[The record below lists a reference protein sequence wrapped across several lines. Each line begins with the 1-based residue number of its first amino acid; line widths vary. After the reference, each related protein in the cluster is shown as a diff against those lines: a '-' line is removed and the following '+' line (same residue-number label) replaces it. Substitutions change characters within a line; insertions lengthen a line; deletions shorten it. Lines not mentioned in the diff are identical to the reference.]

1 MSVSTYSSYLQQ
13 ASSQAIDYL
22 TPVAKET
29 YQKAKS
35 ALNDATVYAQGK
47 YNEYSPIV
55 KEKVLSAFEVSKT
68 MSYRVLEKVQALAL
82 DVFSK
87 LKDLA
92 LNGYEKLKEHAAP
105 YVCKA
110 NEKFNA
116 LYTRVK
122 HDISSVF
129 NFESIRKFIGLNADQ
144 KADVSLKTAATVL
157 AGSYLGGPIVGA
169 LAGAVVLT
177 EVINKHTGKSQ

>member
-1 MSVSTYSSYLQQ
+1 MYKNETKGRNMSVSTYSSYLHQ
-13 ASSQAIDYL
+13 ASRQAIDYL

-29 YQKAKS
+29 YQKAKGW
-35 ALNDATVYAQGK
+35 LNDATVYTQEK

-55 KEKVLSAFEVSKT
+55 KEKV
-68 MSYRVLEKVQALAL
+68 QALAL
-82 DVFSK
+82 NVFSK
-87 LKDLA
+87 LKELA

-105 YVCKA
+105 YVGKV
-110 NEKFNA
+110 NGKFNA

-122 HDISSVF
+122 QDISSVF

-144 KADVSLKTAATVL
+144 KADVSLKTAATFL
-157 AGSYLGGPIVGA
+157 TGSYLGGPIVGT

-177 EVINKHTGKSQ
+177 EAINKYKEKS